1 MSFLFQESM
10 TLTRSICFS
19 YVLLLLLL
27 LFIFV
32 YFFEN
37 IHVLSL
43 RRELKLFMTIYE
55 INWLKKENNEVVYP
69 LCCVR
74 DTA

>member
-19 YVLLLLLL
+19 YVLLLL
-27 LFIFV
+27 FIFV

-43 RRELKLFMTIYE
+43 RQELKLFTMIYE
-55 INWLKKENNEVVYP
+55 IN
-69 LCCVR
+69 
-74 DTA
+74 